1 MNLEVLSP
9 AGDHERLMSAL
20 NYGADAVYLARKNF
34 GMRASSPNFDFEGLK
49 EAVKISHQ
57 RGVKVYLTCNTLPR
71 NNEIPLFEQFVDE
84 AVECGV
90 DAMIAAD
97 IGIIS
102 LIKKYAPQMEIHAST
117 QTGIVN
123 YVTAS
128 EL

>member
-20 NYGADAVYLARKNF
+20 NYGADAVYLGRKSF
-34 GMRASSPNFDFEGLK
+34 GMRASSSNFDLEGLK
-49 EAVKISHQ
+49 KAVKISHQ

-71 NNEIPLFEQFVDE
+71 NNEIPMFEQFVDE

-102 LIKKYAPQMEIHAST
+102 LGK
-117 QTGIVN
+117 
-123 YVTAS
+123 
-128 EL
+128 